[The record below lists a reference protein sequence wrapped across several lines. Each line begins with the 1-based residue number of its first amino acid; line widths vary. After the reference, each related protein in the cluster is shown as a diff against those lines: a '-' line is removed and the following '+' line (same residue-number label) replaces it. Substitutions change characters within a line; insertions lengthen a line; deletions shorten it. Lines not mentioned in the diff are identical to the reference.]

1 MMDDDDISHIECSP
15 LKLRGHYNAIIL
27 AAKSESKEARNIFSG
42 KKNYYYLYYMF
53 FFSMIGDLPKS
64 K

>member
-42 KKNYYYLYYMF
+42 KKTTITYITC
-53 FFSMIGDLPKS
+53 SSSP
-64 K
+64 